1 MRNTG
6 KESEELVRQAL
17 KNVNLPIFDW
27 QRMYDATS
35 ARNTFMAQVGDFQ
48 WFLPNHHGVI
58 EVKSTKHAYR
68 LSKNAFSSNQR
79 AKLYRRSKAGSTV
92 SILVHHYEAGYWH
105 VVPLDVVYETFNIL
119 GQASIDL
126 SNYEK
131 HLTAD
136 SALLAVLKEVLS
148 QNSVNN

>member
-17 KNVNLPIFDW
+17 KNVNLSIFDW

-58 EVKSTKHAYR
+58 EVKSTKHA
-68 LSKNAFSSNQR
+68 
-79 AKLYRRSKAGSTV
+79 
-92 SILVHHYEAGYWH
+92 
-105 VVPLDVVYETFNIL
+105 
-119 GQASIDL
+119 
-126 SNYEK
+126 
-131 HLTAD
+131 
-136 SALLAVLKEVLS
+136 
-148 QNSVNN
+148 